1 MKIEIFETQPQDLA
15 PPTYLPHM
23 RTERINMLAGSRTP
37 NHVAVAGRKVTRNAI
52 YNSPTLWTH
61 DNFRTFL
68 VNHHGLEKVRCGDLN
83 LRVKHRSRLVL
94 ERR

>member
-1 MKIEIFETQPQDLA
+1 MFEGP
-15 PPTYLPHM
+15 
-23 RTERINMLAGSRTP
+23 RTP
-37 NHVAVAGRKVTRNAI
+37 NLVAVAGRKVTRNAI